1 MSFVMRFAGNQ
12 RSPVHP
18 MPIPVSH
25 LCRLSSAEPVS
36 QMCSTCKQVF
46 TSSWSLV
53 QHVQNVHG
61 LKIYVDVFNNEP
73 SILPPIDGH
82 HIHGSHGTGS
92 GHNPSQ
98 PMANLPHSALQLLRM
113 PLSERQFPV
122 QSFIAAAAAA
132 ASGRNGG
139 TGSHTSH
146 SDIFSASN
154 VPTINHSV
162 SGMFSDAHNLFGGT
176 AAPDTAATVKS
187 SPASSAR
194 HSSNT
199 SLPLPPPSLSF
210 DTHLD
215 FYSQRLRQLAG
226 ATSPVSA
233 GTATTTASNRKTT
246 PSYLQMSSSNART
259 SPTVS
264 LTTSTAGQSDRS
276 VTPNQSLQESSPK
289 PSSKSC
295 EFCGKSFRFQSNLIV
310 HRRSHTGEKPFKC
323 NICNHRC
330 TQQSKLKRHMKTHSR
345 EQNSLSDS
353 AINLNNGS
361 ENTTDSGNSP
371 PDLSSKNSD
380 NITANGIDNDLLD
393 DDDDIDDEDDMEEE
407 DEEMDEDL
415 GEDLDNCDNSRPSSV
430 EMVAEDLSRTT
441 GNTNG
446 KADKEEGEASSPSAP
461 PVPTSVPTPTLN
473 RNSSAMHSLLGEV
486 MEKIGLSDIQQYN
499 EAYNQAIKAV
509 AGSVGQSANSVK
521 EERPASSSSQLSST
535 EHNHNTSAM
544 NINNILKQATV
555 HHPSHHS
562 RHSPHHSSHQSSH
575 HSSLVTVSPPSGQSF
590 NDLVAGIGN
599 AVTSGGNSVISPATS
614 LLSSAFDAHNPFD
627 PKRLKSLDFGAA
639 SDQRDPLYAGLWL
652 PSVAANPFAASFAHH
667 LTAASEAAELVRNK
681 VTDSAFT
688 KNSSPRGGSP
698 RPGPSCRNLHTP
710 PSHHMHTNSN
720 NTSPTVNSGRGAHTP
735 PSGERRKESSR
746 MRNDTCEYCG
756 KVFKNCSNLTVHR
769 RSHTGEKP
777 YKCELCSYACAQS
790 SKLTRHM
797 KTHGRLG
804 KDTYRCRF
812 CDMPF
817 SVASTLEKHMRKCVV
832 NQNNGPGL
840 PPGVNSELALMAIHS
855 MSNTS
860 TGSNDKDSD
869 S

>member
-1 MSFVMRFAGNQ
+1 MDRF
-12 RSPVHP
+12 
-18 MPIPVSH
+18 
-25 LCRLSSAEPVS
+25 SSIYFSSIVPLEPVS

-61 LKIYVDVFNNEP
+61 LKIYVDVFSSEP

-82 HIHGSHGTGS
+82 HLHGSHGSGS
-92 GHNPSQ
+92 GHNSSQ
-98 PMANLPHSALQLLRM
+98 PMGNLPHSALQLLRM

-132 ASGRNGG
+132 AGRNGG
-139 TGSHTSH
+139 SGSHTSH
-146 SDIFSASN
+146 SDIFNASS
-154 VPTINHSV
+154 VPTLNHSV

-176 AAPDTAATVKS
+176 ATSDSTPTVKS
-187 SPASSAR
+187 SPSSSAR
-194 HSSNT
+194 HSNNT

-226 ATSPVSA
+226 ATSPVAA
-233 GTATTTASNRKTT
+233 GTANSTASNRKTT
-246 PSYLQMSSSNART
+246 PSYLQVSSSNART

-276 VTPNQSLQESSPK
+276 VTPNADRSLQESSPK
-289 PSSKSC
+289 QSSKSC

-330 TQQSKLKRHMKTHSR
+330 TQQSKLKRHMKTHAR
-345 EQNSLSDS
+345 ERNNLTNN
-353 AINLNNGS
+353 AINNLNNGS
-361 ENTTDSGNSP
+361 ENTADSGDSIQ
-371 PDLSSKNSD
+371 DSSSKNNSD
-380 NITANGIDNDLLD
+380 NNTPNGIDVDLLD
-393 DDDDIDDEDDMEEE
+393 DDEDVDDEDDMEEE

-415 GEDLDNCDNSRPSSV
+415 GEDMDNGENSRPSSV
-430 EMVAEDLSRTT
+430 EMVAEDLSSANR
-441 GNTNG
+441 NTNG
-446 KADKEEGEASSPSAP
+446 KADNNDVEASSPSAP
-461 PVPTSVPTPTLN
+461 SVPTTVSTPTMN

-486 MEKIGLSDIQQYN
+486 MEKIGLTDIQQYN

-509 AGSVGQSANSVK
+509 AGAVGQSGSAVK
-521 EERPASSSSQLSST
+521 EERPASSSSHLSPN

-555 HHPSHHS
+555 HPSHHS
-562 RHSPHHSSHQSSH
+562 HHSPHHSSHQSSH
-575 HSSLVTVSPPSGQSF
+575 HSSHSTVSPPSGQSF

-599 AVTSGGNSVISPATS
+599 AVNTSGNSVVNPATS

-627 PKRLKSLDFGAA
+627 PKRLKGLDFGAA
-639 SDQRDPLYAGLWL
+639 SDQRDSLYAGLWL

-667 LTAASEAAELVRNK
+667 LSVASEAAELVRNK
-681 VTDSAFT
+681 VTDSAFSKT
-688 KNSSPRGGSP
+688 SSRGGSP
-698 RPGPSCRNLHTP
+698 RPGPSCRNLQTP
-710 PSHHMHTNSN
+710 PSHHILTNSN
-720 NTSPTVNSGRGAHTP
+720 NTSPTVNSGRGASTP
-735 PSGERRKESSR
+735 PSGERRKGDHHTR

-797 KTHGRLG
+797 KTHGRVG
-804 KDTYRCRF
+804 KDTYKCRF

-840 PPGVNSELALMAIHS
+840 PPGVNSELALMAMHHTL
-855 MSNTS
+855 SNTS